1 MFGPIFTQ
9 RLLLPMVQQQAKYAF
24 AVNVGILGA
33 TAAFIAA
40 CLGESLDKD
49 QRKPMNWC
57 GPQSP
62 PQIAAA
68 AAAAW
73 LPRVA
78 PVLHLPTVE
87 PLRLAL
93 RARTG
98 RRPTRS
104 RSSRC

>member
-49 QRKPMNWC
+49 QRKPMNW
-57 GPQSP
+57 
-62 PQIAAA
+62 
-68 AAAAW
+68 
-73 LPRVA
+73 
-78 PVLHLPTVE
+78 
-87 PLRLAL
+87 
-93 RARTG
+93 
-98 RRPTRS
+98 
-104 RSSRC
+104 

>member
-1 MFGPIFTQ
+1 VKSDARRAVRSGVGVMFGPIFTQ

-40 CLGESLDKD
+40 CLGESLGQD

-62 PQIAAA
+62 PQIQ
-68 AAAAW
+68 
-73 LPRVA
+73 R
-78 PVLHLPTVE
+78 
-87 PLRLAL
+87 
-93 RARTG
+93 G
-98 RRPTRS
+98 
-104 RSSRC
+104 SSTP